1 MAKATETLNE
11 YNRLMG
17 VAAGT
22 DLFQGFIDLCMKG
35 YAASTL
41 DARMNQLILICVVIA
56 MNSSDVIIL
65 SHVKMY
71 VDAGGTREDL
81 VSALNL
87 CTVACGGPGLAW
99 GAVALDAYDEF
110 TAAK

>member
-1 MAKATETLNE
+1 MAKAQETLNE

-22 DLFQGFIDLCMKG
+22 DLFEGFIAQCMKA
-35 YAASTL
+35 YEVSTL
-41 DARMNQLILICVVIA
+41 SNVMNQLILICVVVAI
-56 MNSSDVIIL
+56 NSSDVIIL

-71 VDAGGTREDL
+71 IDAGGTREDL

-99 GAVALDAYDEF
+99 GAVALDAYDQL
-110 TAAK
+110 TAE